1 MKKKNKVIIVGILV
15 MAYGLF
21 AISVLIFA
29 LLMLFNVL

>member
-1 MKKKNKVIIVGILV
+1 MKKKNKVIIVGSLV

-21 AISVLIFA
+21 AISALIFA